1 MTRKKK
7 PKVVWVGST
16 PVTPFTAR
24 QLKRIDRKIRERHE
38 KLRRKYKEIRG
49 KKVDWV
55 SYSIEDG
62 WIYFTIRFMDKTALH
77 LQVSPKLALEGL
89 ELSDWTSGDDKVLRT
104 YYRRK
109 GED

>member
-7 PKVVWVGST
+7 SKVVWVGST
-16 PVTPFTAR
+16 RVTPFTAR
-24 QLKRIDRKIRERHE
+24 QLKRIDRNIRERHE
-38 KLRRKYKEIRG
+38 RLRRKYKEIRG

-55 SYSIEDG
+55 SHAIEDG

-77 LQVSPKLALEGL
+77 LQVSPKVVLEGL

-109 GED
+109 RED